1 MAEDETAV
9 PRPDTTAD
17 LLDAVRQGDATAR
30 EQLVARYLPILAR
43 WAHGRLPSGS
53 RQLSETADLVQVTL
67 IRALNHIDRFE
78 SRREGA
84 FLAYLRQILLN
95 AIRDE
100 IRRTAKRQ
108 ADEPLD
114 DELAAPGPGLLDE
127 AIGRDVVETYEAALL
142 ELTESAREAVILRV
156 ELGFTYDEVALAVGF
171 PSGNA
176 ARMAVTRALAR
187 LAEVMDE
194 HRRS

>member
-1 MAEDETAV
+1 
-9 PRPDTTAD
+9 
-17 LLDAVRQGDATAR
+17 
-30 EQLVARYLPILAR
+30 
-43 WAHGRLPSGS
+43 
-53 RQLSETADLVQVTL
+53 VQVTL

-142 ELTESAREAVILRV
+142 ELTENAREAVILRV

-171 PSGNA
+171 PSANA